1 MALPSPSQAFI
12 ALGSNLSLNREMDS
26 GAEILTP
33 EQIIRAAIA
42 ALEDLA
48 FSKLRRA
55 SSIYR
60 SPAWPP
66 AIDGAIN
73 PQPDYANAVVE
84 ISTEL
89 APHAVLECLMNIE
102 QSFGRRRQHAKQN
115 AARTLDLDLLIH
127 GRLRIDTELLTLPHP
142 RLQSRAFVLLPLAE
156 IAPDLHLPLASG
168 PIALQACIAA
178 LPPES
183 QTLPRF

>member
-1 MALPSPSQAFI
+1 MSRAL
-12 ALGSNLSLNREMDS
+12 DS
-26 GAEILTP
+26 GTETLTP

-42 ALEDLA
+42 ELDQLA
-48 FSKLRRA
+48 FSKLRRT

-66 AIDGAIN
+66 TIDGAIN

-102 QSFGRRRQHAKQN
+102 QSFGRHRPKRGQADEQN

-127 GRLRIDTELLTLPHP
+127 GRLRMDTDQLTLPHP
-142 RLQSRAFVLLPLAE
+142 RMRSRAFVLLPLAE
-156 IAPDLHLPLASG
+156 IAPELHLPMAAG
-168 PIALQACIAA
+168 PINLQDCIAA
-178 LPPES
+178 LAPEN
-183 QTLPRF
+183 QTLARY